1 MLLLD
6 KRSFGARD
14 HLFDLFTKQRSEV
27 MKMLL
32 GYLRFLFDIIKFVY
46 QIRKKKNSNNR
57 DANVVVII
65 IKFD

>member
-1 MLLLD
+1 MLLLG
-6 KRSFGARD
+6 KRSFGARA